1 MKLSSK
7 WLLWF
12 GGIGIYV
19 MFLGGVFYYNLFK
32 WTFDEKLKQDI
43 LEMIK
48 VHTPTLRKGLLRSP
62 RAITLDEYDIM
73 SSLSK
78 DERISTILYLNKAG
92 IVRWHKESRLMG
104 ISWDEYQKDIGT
116 LTDAVAQAYLS
127 KSPKVRLVPKQPFYE
142 IAIPLSVRGDIIG
155 IVNIQVSRAGSEAII
170 YSAMRKYVF
179 GAIGVLLLLGIPL
192 YIFLHHFVVYPL
204 SSLKDSI
211 DTISTKSFDV
221 RFAPRKDE
229 IGDLTESLG
238 QFLQKVRGELDS
250 MSAREKQRSD
260 AEQHWWRSILNTIMP
275 SGHHAIVVDEDNNV
289 LYTNFEL
296 FRSDESGKLHLLD
309 VVDSQQQNLLRLI
322 GVALETPNQVVEGDT
337 AFKGENCHVK
347 VLHLAE
353 AGDIRRTLILFESKV
368 NVSL

>member
-1 MKLSSK
+1 
-7 WLLWF
+7 
-12 GGIGIYV
+12 

-32 WTFDEKLKQDI
+32 WTFDEKLKQDVI
-43 LEMIK
+43 ETVK
-48 VHTPTLRKGLLRSP
+48 VHTPTLHKGLLRSP
-62 RAITLDEYDIM
+62 AAITLDEYDIM

-78 DERISTILYLNKAG
+78 DERISTVLYLNKAG
-92 IVRWHKESRLMG
+92 LVRWHKEARLIGM
-104 ISWDEYQKDIGT
+104 SWDEYQKDMGT
-116 LTDAVAQAYLS
+116 LTDAVAQAYRA

-142 IAIPLSVRGDIIG
+142 MAIPLSVRGDIVG
-155 IVNIQVSRAGSEAII
+155 IVDMQVSRAGAEAII

-211 DTISTKSFDV
+211 DTISTKSFDI
-221 RFAPRKDE
+221 RFPPRKDE
-229 IGDLTESLG
+229 IGDLAGSLE
-238 QFLQKVRGELDS
+238 QFLQKVKGELDA
-250 MSAREKQRSD
+250 MSVRDKQRGD
-260 AEQHWWRSILNTIMP
+260 AEQHWWRSILNTAI
-275 SGHHAIVVDEDNNV
+275 SSNHHAIVVDEDNNV

-296 FRSDESGKLHLLD
+296 FRADESERLHLLD

-347 VLHLAE
+347 VLHLE
-353 AGDIRRTLILFESKV
+353 ESGDIRRTLILFESKV
-368 NVSL
+368 GISL